1 MNNLEEIKKILSR
14 NKYYLIEKFSIDEIA
29 VFGSYSRGDEN
40 LYSDIDIMV
49 SFKKP
54 IGLEFVDLS
63 LELEKILNHK
73 VDLVSK
79 NAIKPR
85 MMKKISG
92 EIAYI

>member
-1 MNNLEEIKKILSR
+1 MNNLEEIKKTLLR
-14 NKYYLIEKFSIDEIA
+14 NKFYLIEKFNIDEIA

-40 LYSDIDIMV
+40 SESDIDIMV

-63 LELEKILNHK
+63 IELEKILNHK
-73 VDLVSK
+73 IDLVSK

-85 MMKKISG
+85 MMKKISD
-92 EIAYI
+92 ELIYV

>member
-1 MNNLEEIKKILSR
+1 MEEIRKTLSQ
-14 NKYYLIEKFSIDEIA
+14 NKYYLVEKFNIDELA
-29 VFGSYSRGDEN
+29 VFGSYSRDEEN
-40 LYSDIDIMV
+40 SDSDIDIMV

-73 VDLVSK
+73 IDLVSK
-79 NAIKPR
+79 NAIKPK

-92 EIAYI
+92 ELIYV

>member
-1 MNNLEEIKKILSR
+1 MNNLAEIKKTLSQ
-14 NKYYLIEKFSIDEIA
+14 NKYYLVEKFNIDELA

-40 LYSDIDIMV
+40 SESDIDIMV

-63 LELEKILNHK
+63 IELEKILNHK
-73 VDLVSK
+73 IDLVSK

-85 MMKKISG
+85 MMKKISD
-92 EIAYI
+92 ELIYV